1 MFRPKTHPDIAKKS
15 VSVPQ
20 DFDVPSKR
28 PRRIGLAISAG
39 GAKGLAHVGVIQ
51 VLEENNIP
59 IAAVSGTSMGAY
71 VGALWCAG
79 YKGHQLVEL
88 AEEIQ
93 NPKVLR
99 KLSDVAFPPSKGL
112 FYGRKA
118 KAHLRRS
125 LGDVTFEKLPCPL
138 YVVTTDIATNE
149 RIVCHQGKVIDA
161 VHASCAM
168 PGVIVPVKYQG
179 HRCVDGGVVDP
190 VPVTLLKK
198 YADVD
203 AVIAIS
209 TIPSIEE
216 IEHCSVKDFAR
227 PKRSIWHRALSSFF
241 KPVNLLASGNIID
254 TFVSSLKASQIRM
267 AEDACK
273 HADIVIK
280 PISCIGRW
288 YDYHEYDHFIEIGRQ
303 AAEAALPQI
312 RELLEPSSLASD
324 EIPAKQLVGK
334 SLHR

>member
-1 MFRPKTHPDIAKKS
+1 MIHPNPQTPSASPARSNPK
-15 VSVPQ
+15 
-20 DFDVPSKR
+20 
-28 PRRIGLAISAG
+28 PRALKPMRLGLAISCG

-51 VLEENNIP
+51 VLEENHIP
-59 IAAVSGTSMGAY
+59 IAAVSGCSMGAY

-93 NPKVLR
+93 TPKVLHR
-99 KLSDVAFPPSKGL
+99 LSDPALPPSKGL
-112 FYGRKA
+112 FWGKKA

-125 LGDVTFEKLPCPL
+125 IGDITFQNLSRPL
-138 YVVTTDIATNE
+138 YIITTDIDTNQ
-149 RIVCHQGKVIDA
+149 RIVCHSGKLIDA

-168 PGVIVPVKYQG
+168 PGVIVPVQYQG

-190 VPVTLLKK
+190 VPISILKK
-198 YADVD
+198 MPDID

-209 TIPSIEE
+209 TIPTFDE
-216 IEHCSVKDFAR
+216 IEHCGLIDFKTPNPGLLR
-227 PKRSIWHRALSSFF
+227 RVFSYLIR
-241 KPVNLLASGNIID
+241 PVNLLAHGNIID

-267 AEDACK
+267 AHDACK

-280 PISCIGRW
+280 PISCLGRW

-303 AAEAALPQI
+303 AAEQALPQI
-312 RELLEPSSLASD
+312 RKLLDSPTCD
-324 EIPAKQLVGK
+324 ENQANHMVGK
-334 SLHR
+334 RLN

>member
-1 MFRPKTHPDIAKKS
+1 MLHPEMHPPSATQVRSASHAAKARAHKP
-15 VSVPQ
+15 V
-20 DFDVPSKR
+20 R
-28 PRRIGLAISAG
+28 LGLAISCG

-59 IAAVSGTSMGAY
+59 IAAVSGCSMGAY

-93 NPKVLR
+93 TPKVLHR
-99 KLSDVAFPPSKGL
+99 LSDPALPPSKGL
-112 FYGRKA
+112 FWGKKA

-125 LGDVTFEKLPCPL
+125 IGDITFKNLSRPL
-138 YVVTTDIATNE
+138 YIITTDIDTNQ
-149 RIVCHQGKVIDA
+149 RIVCHRGKLIDA

-168 PGVIVPVKYQG
+168 PGVIVPVQYQG

-190 VPVTLLKK
+190 VPISVLKK
-198 YADVD
+198 MDDID

-209 TIPSIEE
+209 TIPTFDE
-216 IEHCSVKDFAR
+216 IEHCGLIDFKAPNPGLLR
-227 PKRSIWHRALSSFF
+227 RVFSYLIR
-241 KPVNLLASGNIID
+241 PVNLLAHGNIID

-267 AEDACK
+267 AHDACK

-280 PISCIGRW
+280 PISCLGRW

-303 AAEAALPQI
+303 AAEQALPQI
-312 RELLEPSSLASD
+312 RKLLDSNASND
-324 EIPAKQLVGK
+324 NQANHMVGER
-334 SLHR
+334 LN

>member
-1 MFRPKTHPDIAKKS
+1 MLDSILSPNSANKPLPLAVNHDGCAQPAK
-15 VSVPQ
+15 
-20 DFDVPSKR
+20 
-28 PRRIGLAISAG
+28 RIGLAISSG

-59 IAAVSGTSMGAY
+59 IHAVSGASMGAY

-93 NPKVLR
+93 TPKVLR
-99 KLSDVAFPPSKGL
+99 KLSDPAFPPSKGL
-112 FYGRKA
+112 FWGRKA
-118 KAHLRRS
+118 KAHLRKS
-125 LGDVTFEKLPCPL
+125 IGDVTFQNLNRTL
-138 YVVTTDIATNE
+138 FVVTTDIDTNE
-149 RIVCHQGKVIDA
+149 RIVCRTGKVIDA

-168 PGVIVPVKYQG
+168 PGVIVPVHYQG

-190 VPVTLLKK
+190 VPVSVLRK
-198 YADVD
+198 YGEVD
-203 AVIAIS
+203 IVIAIS
-209 TIPSIEE
+209 TIPSFEE
-216 IEHCSVKDFAR
+216 IEHCALQDFNK
-227 PKRSIWHRALSSFF
+227 PKRALHRRILSRLL
-241 KPVNLLASGNIID
+241 KPVNLLAKGNIID

-267 AEDACK
+267 AHDSYK

-288 YDYHEYDHFIEIGRQ
+288 YDYHEYDYFIEIGRQ
-303 AAEAALPQI
+303 AAEQALPQI
-312 RELLEPSSLASD
+312 RKLLEPDHFD
-324 EIPAKQLVGK
+324 EQQATHMVGE

>member
-1 MFRPKTHPDIAKKS
+1 MLHPEI
-15 VSVPQ
+15 Q
-20 DFDVPSKR
+20 HPSATGAESAAQQSDASTGKPVR
-28 PRRIGLAISAG
+28 LGLAISSG

-59 IAAVSGTSMGAY
+59 IAAVSGASMGAY

-79 YKGHQLVEL
+79 YKGHQLVQL

-93 NPKVLR
+93 TPKILR
-99 KLSDVAFPPSKGL
+99 KLSDPVIPPSKGL
-112 FYGRKA
+112 FWGKRA

-125 LGDVTFEKLPCPL
+125 LGDITFKKLSCPL
-138 YVVTTDIATNE
+138 YVVTTDIDTNQ
-149 RIVCHQGKVIDA
+149 RIVCHKGKVIDA

-168 PGVIVPVKYQG
+168 PGVIVPVHYQG

-190 VPVTLLKK
+190 VPITILKNM
-198 YADVD
+198 DNID

-209 TIPSIEE
+209 TIPTFDE
-216 IEHCSVKDFAR
+216 IDHCSLIDFKP
-227 PKRSIWHRALSSFF
+227 PKRSLLRRVFSYIIR
-241 KPVNLLASGNIID
+241 PINLLAHGNIID

-267 AEDACK
+267 AHDSCK

-280 PISCIGRW
+280 PISCLGRW

-303 AAEAALPQI
+303 AAEQALPQI
-312 RELLEPSSLASD
+312 RELLDPNPSNEPQANHM
-324 EIPAKQLVGK
+324 VGK
-334 SLHR
+334 RLN